1 MRENTRTPEYG
12 NRPVRGFGSVG
23 DLKKSVLFALKMG
36 AGEIRDLSVYSPTM
50 GAGEIGDLADFRFLR
65 VPFGCGPKQGSPIP
79 DSADYI
85 DFRLLP
91 PRSVGIPRE
100 C

>member
-1 MRENTRTPEYG
+1 
-12 NRPVRGFGSVG
+12 
-23 DLKKSVLFALKMG
+23 MG
-36 AGEIRDLSVYSPTM
+36 AGEIRYLSVYSPKM
-50 GAGEIGDLADFRFLR
+50 GAGEIGDLADFRFLL
-65 VPFGCGPKQGSPIP
+65 VIFDCGPKQRSQIP

-91 PRSVGIPRE
+91 PRSLGIPKE